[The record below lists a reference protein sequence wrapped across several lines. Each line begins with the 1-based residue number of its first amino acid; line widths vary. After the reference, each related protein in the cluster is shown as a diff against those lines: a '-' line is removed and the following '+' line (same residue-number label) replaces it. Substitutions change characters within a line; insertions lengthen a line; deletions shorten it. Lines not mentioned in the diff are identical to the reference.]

1 MNKILFIDN
10 TAHHLYGQLHHLNAL
25 RSAGYIV
32 EVLVPDDGRYF
43 NKLENLGFHCHNN
56 ITSWRGVNPVQELG
70 LLLLLRRIIR
80 KIQPNLICS
89 FTIKPNLYAAIITRQ
104 LKIPIITNITGLG
117 TLFMRKKL
125 HARFAVALYRYAFKN
140 VSQVFFQNSD
150 DFKYIQ
156 QLNILNNETI
166 VEVLPGSGVDLNGFP
181 YIAIAKDSSV
191 GVTFLYSG
199 RLIRDKGIYELIKAF
214 KIVKSK
220 FPQVKLKFI
229 GNYFPANPSAISPAQ
244 VQQWVSDGV
253 IEYLGMVDNVVEVIA
268 GIDCM
273 ILPSYRE
280 GMPRSLLEAS
290 SMGKPIITVDSIGC
304 KDVIEDG
311 VTGFL
316 AKVKDV
322 STLADVMI
330 KFIELPF
337 DKKVEMGLNGRR
349 KMEREFDQT
358 IVVNKYLEV
367 VNKLL
372 RQSN

>member
-1 MNKILFIDN
+1 MKKILFIDN

-25 RSAGYIV
+25 RNAGYQI
-32 EVLVPDDGRYF
+32 EVLIPDDGRYF
-43 NKLENLGFHCHNN
+43 NELQGLGFNCYNN
-56 ITSWRGVNPVQELG
+56 VRSWSGVNPLQELG
-70 LLLLLRRIIR
+70 LLLLLRRII
-80 KIQPNLICS
+80 KQIQPNLICS

-104 LKIPIITNITGLG
+104 LKIPIIANITGLG

-125 HARFAVALYRYAFKN
+125 QARFAIVLYRYAFKK
-140 VSQVFFQNSD
+140 VTQVFFQNSD

-156 QLNILNNETI
+156 QLNILNNDTS
-166 VEVLPGSGVDLNGFP
+166 VEVLPGSGVDLSGFP
-181 YIAIAKDSSV
+181 YVVNVNDSHKLI
-191 GVTFLYSG
+191 FLYSG

-229 GNYFPANPSAISPAQ
+229 GNYFPANPSAINPTQ
-244 VQQWVSDGV
+244 VQQWISDGT
-253 IEYLGMVDNVVEVIA
+253 IEYLGMVDNVVDVIA

-280 GMPRSLLEAS
+280 GMPRSLLEAA
-290 SMGKPIITVDSIGC
+290 SMGKPIITVDSVGC
-304 KDVIEDG
+304 KDVVEDG

-316 AKVKDV
+316 AKVKDID
-322 STLADVMI
+322 SLADAMI

-337 DKKVEMGLNGRR
+337 EKKVEMGLNGRQ
-349 KMEREFDQT
+349 KMECEFDQK
-358 IVVNKYLEV
+358 IVVAEYLEA

-372 RQSN
+372 M

>member
-1 MNKILFIDN
+1 MKKILFIDN
-10 TAHHLYGQLHHLNAL
+10 TAHHLYGQLHHLQAL
-25 RSAGYIV
+25 RNAGYQV

-43 NKLENLGFHCHNN
+43 NKLEHLGFPCSDL
-56 ITSWRGVNPVQELG
+56 IKSWGGTNPIKEFG
-70 LLLLLRRIIR
+70 LFLLLRRII
-80 KIQPNLICS
+80 KQIQPNLICS

-125 HARFAVALYRYAFKN
+125 QARFAVALYRYAFKK
-140 VSQVFFQNSD
+140 VPQVFFQNAD

-156 QLNILNNETI
+156 QLRILNHETK
-166 VEVLPGSGVDLNGFP
+166 VVVLPGSGVDLSGFP
-181 YIAIAKDSSV
+181 CVINANDNTEL
-191 GVTFLYSG
+191 TFLYSG
-199 RLIRDKGIYELIKAF
+199 RLIRDKGIYELIDAF
-214 KIVKSK
+214 RMARQK
-220 FPQVKLKFI
+220 FPNIRLKFI
-229 GNYFPANPSAISPAQ
+229 GNYFPANPSAISQAQ
-244 VQQWVSDGV
+244 VQRWVNDGV
-253 IEYLGMVDNVVEVIA
+253 IEYLGMVDNVVDVIA
-268 GIDCM
+268 GTDCM

-304 KDVIEDG
+304 KDVVEDG

-322 STLADVMI
+322 STLADAMI

-349 KMEREFDQT
+349 KMECEFDQK
-358 IVVNKYLEV
+358 IVVTKYLEA

-372 RQSN
+372 I